1 MLPEVVLLAE
11 AEDLFGGDA
20 NLVVPD
26 VPRLVIVQIDGG
38 VQAVRLQTH
47 PLGAGQELPAP
58 RDGFM
63 LEVIAE
69 GEVAQHL
76 EIGAVAGGVAHVVDV
91 AGADALLAGAD
102 AVTGGLLLTLEPGL
116 HGGHT
121 GIDQQDGF
129 VVLGYQREAGQ
140 AQMAFR
146 LEELQEHLPQL
157 IQTVIGMAHSVSL
170 LL

>member
-1 MLPEVVLLAE
+1 
-11 AEDLFGGDA
+11 
-20 NLVVPD
+20 
-26 VPRLVIVQIDGG
+26 
-38 VQAVRLQTH
+38 
-47 PLGAGQELPAP
+47 
-58 RDGFM
+58 M

-76 EIGAVAGGVAHVVDV
+76 KIGTVAGGVAHVVDI
-91 AGADALLAGAD
+91 AGADALLTGAD
-102 AVTGGLLLTLEPGL
+102 TMAGGLLLALEPGL

-121 GIDQQDGF
+121 GVDQQDGF